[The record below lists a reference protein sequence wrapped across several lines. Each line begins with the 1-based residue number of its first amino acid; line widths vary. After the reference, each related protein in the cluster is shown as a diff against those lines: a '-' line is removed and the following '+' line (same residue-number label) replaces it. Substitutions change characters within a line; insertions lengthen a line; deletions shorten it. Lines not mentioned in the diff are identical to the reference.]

1 MKLRCERDTLVE
13 ALTTAGR
20 AVSGRG
26 GQLPVLSGLHLVL
39 NDNELVVTGSD
50 LELTIARTLL
60 VNGDGD
66 GSAVIPAKLLIDVA
80 RSLEPGA
87 IELELSELDLAI
99 RGGRSEFSIRTIP
112 TDEFPQLITAD
123 GPEVTLEAES
133 FGSALRQVVPAA
145 SGDDSRPIL
154 TGVLLTPFEG
164 GLRLVATDSY
174 RLAVADIPGAS
185 VLEGDQSVLVPSR
198 ALSEV
203 RRVVGDSPALQ
214 LRLGES
220 DAAFVVDGL
229 VVTTRL
235 IDGEF
240 PKYEGLIPTGPSNE
254 LVVNREAM
262 LDAVRRVRLLA
273 QESTPLRLIMNRDG
287 LEIVAITQDVG
298 EGHETVDA
306 TYDGDEL
313 TVAFN
318 PAFLLDGLDVAPGDE
333 VTLQTID
340 SLKPAVLR
348 SPSDENFLYLLMP
361 VRVP

>member
-39 NDNELVVTGSD
+39 AGDQLVVTGSD
-50 LELTIARTLL
+50 LELTIARTLV
-60 VNGDGD
+60 VNGETDG
-66 GSAVIPAKLLIDVA
+66 AVVVPSKLLIDVV

-87 IELELSELDLAI
+87 IELDAGELDLSI
-99 RGGRSEFSIRTIP
+99 RGGRSAFTIRTIP
-112 TDEFPQLITAD
+112 TDEFPKLASAE
-123 GPEVTLEAES
+123 GPEVRIEAAS
-133 FGSALRQVVPAA
+133 FVGALRQVVPAA

-154 TGVLLTPFEG
+154 TGVLLTATET

-174 RLAVADIPGAS
+174 RLAVADLPGAS
-185 VLEGDQSVLVPSR
+185 VLESGQSVLVPSR
-198 ALSEV
+198 ALGEV
-203 RRVVGDSPALQ
+203 RRMVGEAGEVQ
-214 LRLGES
+214 LRLGENE
-220 DAAFVVDGL
+220 AAFAIEGL

-235 IDGEF
+235 IDGDF
-240 PKYEGLIPTGPSNE
+240 PKYEGLIPSEKANE
-254 LVVNREAM
+254 LSMTRESV

-273 QESTPLRLIMNRDG
+273 QESTPVRLVMNADG

-298 EGHETVDA
+298 EAHETVDA
-306 TYDGDEL
+306 TYEGDEL

-318 PAFLLDGLDVAPGDE
+318 PAFLLDGLDVAPGEE
-333 VTLQTID
+333 VTLHTID

-348 SPSDENFLYLLMP
+348 TPGNDNFLYLLMP

>member
-1 MKLRCERDTLVE
+1 MKLRCERDTLVD
-13 ALTTAGR
+13 ALMTAGR

-39 NDNELVVTGSD
+39 TGDQLVVTGSD

-60 VNGDGD
+60 VNGERD
-66 GSAVIPAKLLIDVA
+66 GSAVVPAKLLSDVV
-80 RSLEPGA
+80 RSLEPGG
-87 IELELSELDLAI
+87 IELDFGEIDLAI

-112 TDEFPQLITAD
+112 TDEFPKLA
-123 GPEVTLEAES
+123 EATGAEISIEAGS
-133 FGSALRQVVPAA
+133 FVNALRQVVPAA

-154 TGVLLTPFEG
+154 TGVLLTATDD

-174 RLAVADIPGAS
+174 RLAVADLPGSS
-185 VLEGDQSVLVPSR
+185 VLEAGQSVLVPSR
-198 ALSEV
+198 ALGEV
-203 RRVVGDSPALQ
+203 RRMVGDANEIQ

-220 DAAFVVDGL
+220 EAAFAVEGL

-235 IDGEF
+235 IDGDF
-240 PKYEGLIPTGPSNE
+240 PKYQGLIPTDQSNQ
-254 LVVNREAM
+254 LDVNREAM
-262 LDAVRRVRLLA
+262 LDAVKRVRLLA
-273 QESTPLRLIMNRDG
+273 QESTPLRLVMSDDG

-306 TYDGDEL
+306 GYTGTEL

-318 PAFLLDGLDVAPGDE
+318 PQFLLDGLDVAPGE
-333 VTLQTID
+333 IVSLQTQD

-348 SPSDENFLYLLMP
+348 SPDDPNFLYLLMP

>member
-13 ALTTAGR
+13 ALQTAGR

-26 GQLPVLSGLHLVL
+26 GQLPVLSGLYLSL
-39 NDNELVVTGSD
+39 EGDELAVTGSD
-50 LELTIARTLL
+50 LELTIARRLT
-60 VNGDGD
+60 VNGEVDGT
-66 GSAVIPAKLLIDVA
+66 AVIPAKLLIDVV

-87 IELELSELDLAI
+87 IELDLSELDLTI
-99 RGGRSEFSIRTIP
+99 RGGRSEFTIRTIP
-112 TDEFPQLITAD
+112 TDEFPQLVSAE
-123 GPEVTLEAES
+123 GPAVALEAAS
-133 FGSALRQVVPAA
+133 FVAALRQVVPAA
-145 SGDDSRPIL
+145 SSDDSRPIL
-154 TGVLLTPFEG
+154 TGVLMKPSEA
-164 GLRLVATDSY
+164 GLRLTATDSY
-174 RLAVADIPGAS
+174 RLAVADIPGAT

-198 ALSEV
+198 ALAEV
-203 RRVVGDSPALQ
+203 RRVVGDAPEVT
-214 LRLGES
+214 LRLGEN
-220 DAAFVVDGL
+220 DASFEIEGL

-235 IDGEF
+235 IDGDF
-240 PKYEGLIPTGPSNE
+240 PKTDALIPTGPSNE
-254 LVVNREAM
+254 LAVNRETV

-273 QESTPLRLIMNRDG
+273 QESTPVRLVMNADG

-306 TYDGDEL
+306 VYTGDEL

-318 PAFLLDGLDVAPGDE
+318 PAFLLDGLDVAPGED

-348 SPSDENFLYLLMP
+348 CPGNEHFLYLLMP

>member
-1 MKLRCERDTLVE
+1 MKLRCERDTLVD
-13 ALTTAGR
+13 ALQTAGR

-26 GQLPVLSGLHLVL
+26 GQLPVLSGLHLAL
-39 NDNELVVTGSD
+39 EGDQLAVTGSD
-50 LELTIARTLL
+50 LELTIARTLT
-60 VNGDGD
+60 VNGDRE
-66 GSAVIPAKLLIDVA
+66 GSAVVPARLLIDVI

-87 IELELSELDLAI
+87 IELDLNELDLTI
-99 RGGRSEFSIRTIP
+99 RGGRSDFSIRTIP
-112 TDEFPQLITAD
+112 TDEFPQLVTAE
-123 GPEVTLEAES
+123 GPAVTLEASS
-133 FGSALRQVVPAA
+133 FVEALRQVVPAA
-145 SGDDSRPIL
+145 SSDDSRPIL
-154 TGVLLTPFEG
+154 TGVLMTPVEV

-198 ALSEV
+198 ALAEV
-203 RRVVGDSPALQ
+203 RRVVGEAPELT

-220 DAAFVVDGL
+220 DASFEVDGL

-235 IDGEF
+235 IDGDF
-240 PKYEGLIPTGPSNE
+240 PKYEGLIPSGPSNE
-254 LVVNREAM
+254 MAANRETV
-262 LDAVRRVRLLA
+262 LEAVRRVRLLA
-273 QESTPLRLIMNRDG
+273 QESTPIRLVMNADG

-306 TYDGDEL
+306 RYDGEEL

-318 PAFLLDGLDVAPGDE
+318 PQFLLDGLDVAPGEE
-333 VTLQTID
+333 VKLQTID

-348 SPSDENFLYLLMP
+348 SPDSEHFLYLLMP

>member
-1 MKLRCERDTLVE
+1 VKLRCERDTLVE
-13 ALTTAGR
+13 ALQTAGR

-39 NDNELVVTGSD
+39 SGDQLVVTGSD
-50 LELTIARTLL
+50 LELTIARTLE
-60 VNGDGD
+60 VNGETD
-66 GSAVIPAKLLIDVA
+66 GSAVIPAKLLIDVV

-87 IELELSELDLAI
+87 IELDLSELNLTI

-112 TDEFPQLITAD
+112 TDEFPQLATAE
-123 GPEVTLEAES
+123 GPAVTIEAAS
-133 FGSALRQVVPAA
+133 FVAALKQVVPAA
-145 SGDDSRPIL
+145 SSDDSRPIL
-154 TGVLLTPFEG
+154 TGVLLTPVEA

-174 RLAVADIPGAS
+174 RLAVSDIPGAS
-185 VLEGDQSVLVPSR
+185 VLEGEQSVLVPSR
-198 ALSEV
+198 ALAEV
-203 RRVVGDSPALQ
+203 RRVVGDAPELT

-235 IDGEF
+235 IDGDF
-240 PKYEGLIPTGPSNE
+240 PKYEGLIPTGDSNA
-254 LVVNREAM
+254 LKVSRETM

-273 QESTPLRLIMNRDG
+273 QESTPLRLVMNSDG

-298 EGHETVDA
+298 EGHESVDA
-306 TYDGDEL
+306 SYDGEEL

-318 PAFLLDGLDVAPGDE
+318 PAFLVDGLDVAPGEE
-333 VTLQTID
+333 VELHTID

-348 SPSDENFLYLLMP
+348 TPGNEHFLYLLMP

>member
-1 MKLRCERDTLVE
+1 MKLRCERDTLVD

-39 NDNELVVTGSD
+39 SGDELVVTGSD
-50 LELTIARTLL
+50 LELTIARTLT
-60 VNGDGD
+60 VNGGTDGA
-66 GSAVIPAKLLIDVA
+66 AVIPAKLLIDVV

-87 IELELSELDLAI
+87 IELELGDLDLTI

-112 TDEFPQLITAD
+112 TDEFPQLASSE
-123 GPEVTLEAES
+123 GPEVSIEASS
-133 FGSALRQVVPAA
+133 FVAALGQVVPAA

-154 TGVLLTPFEG
+154 TGVLLTPVES

-185 VLEGDQSVLVPSR
+185 VLEGDQAVLVPSR
-198 ALSEV
+198 ALAEV
-203 RRVVGDSPALQ
+203 RRVVGEAPDLV

-220 DAAFVVDGL
+220 DASFAIEGL

-235 IDGEF
+235 IDGDF

-254 LVVNREAM
+254 LSVNRETV

-273 QESTPLRLIMNRDG
+273 QESTPVRLVMNSDG

-306 TYDGDEL
+306 SYDGDEL

-318 PAFLLDGLDVAPGDE
+318 PAFLLDGLDVAPGEE

-348 SPSDENFLYLLMP
+348 TPGNDNFLYLLMP

>member
-1 MKLRCERDTLVE
+1 MKLRCERDTLVD

-39 NDNELVVTGSD
+39 TADNLVVTGSD

-60 VNGDGD
+60 VNGERD
-66 GSAVIPAKLLIDVA
+66 GSAVIPAKLLIDVV

-87 IELELSELDLAI
+87 IELDFGDLDLTI

-112 TDEFPQLITAD
+112 TDEFPQLMTVD
-123 GPEVTLEAES
+123 GPEVSLEAAS
-133 FGSALRQVVPAA
+133 FVAALRQVVPAA

-154 TGVLLTPFEG
+154 TGVLLTPTET

-174 RLAVADIPGAS
+174 RLAVADLPGTS
-185 VLEGDQSVLVPSR
+185 VLDGDRSVLVPSR
-198 ALSEV
+198 ALAEV
-203 RRVVGDSPALQ
+203 RRVVGEAPELT

-220 DAAFVVDGL
+220 EAAFEVEGL

-235 IDGEF
+235 IDGDF
-240 PKYEGLIPTGPSNE
+240 PKYEGLIPTGPSNALE
-254 LVVNREAM
+254 VNREAM
-262 LDAVRRVRLLA
+262 LDAVKRVRLLA
-273 QESTPLRLIMNRDG
+273 QESTPIRLVMTSDG

-298 EGHETVDA
+298 EGHESVDA
-306 TYDGDEL
+306 AYDGDEL

-318 PAFLLDGLDVAPGDE
+318 PAFLLDGLDVSPGE
-333 VTLQTID
+333 QVSLQTID

-348 SPSDENFLYLLMP
+348 CPGNENFLYLLMP